1 MGDGEAVFSLES
13 PELEEDGCGGGGGGE
28 TDSDE
33 EAVMPEPNAPD
44 EYEEDLNSPL
54 VSATAKSSAAI
65 DTVATARNSTS
76 DVSFR
81 LDRGVVLRSV
91 ERRR

>member
-1 MGDGEAVFSLES
+1 MGDREAVFSLES

-44 EYEEDLNSPL
+44 EYEDLNSPL

-91 ERRR
+91 ERWR